1 MIKSDKGVTTIE
13 GTRGEILA
21 EYTCIF
27 KEMLRAAPEIVLGV
41 QFHFRG
47 ELEKAINK
55 SEPDDVSMVIHLLK
69 ILPKGETK

>member
-1 MIKSDKGVTTIE
+1 MISCDKGVTTIE

-27 KEMLRAAPEIVLGV
+27 KEMLKAAPAIVLGV
-41 QFHFRG
+41 HFHFTG
-47 ELEKAINK
+47 ELEKAMNTV
-55 SEPDDVSMVIHLLK
+55 DTDNVSMVIHLLN